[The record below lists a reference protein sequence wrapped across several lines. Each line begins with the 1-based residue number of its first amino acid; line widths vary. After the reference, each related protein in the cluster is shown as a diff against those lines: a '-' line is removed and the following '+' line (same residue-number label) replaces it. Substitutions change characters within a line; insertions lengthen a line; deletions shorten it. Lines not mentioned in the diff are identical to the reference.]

1 MKRLVVMRGASGSG
15 KSTKAKQLAAD
26 YLNLY
31 GAEAWIFSTDEFFMR
46 DGQYMFNPAAL
57 GHAHCWNQLRAIQ
70 AMIQGVEV
78 VIIDNTNTQAW
89 EAQPYVQA
97 AIKLGYEVEIVEPS
111 TPWAFDADEL
121 AKKTQHGVPVEGI
134 RAMIARWEKDL
145 TVGKILASCA
155 PKRN

>member
-70 AMIQGVEV
+70 AMIQGV
-78 VIIDNTNTQAW
+78 
-89 EAQPYVQA
+89 
-97 AIKLGYEVEIVEPS
+97 S
-111 TPWAFDADEL
+111 
-121 AKKTQHGVPVEGI
+121 
-134 RAMIARWEKDL
+134 
-145 TVGKILASCA
+145 
-155 PKRN
+155 